1 MGMNTINS
9 KSIVQMLMGRKKYMN
24 INTQSPI
31 ILMSMVTCTDIR
43 SRKCLKRPL
52 LYFLKDEIKN
62 MIIKLVQNSD
72 INQAFSII

>member
-24 INTQSPI
+24 INTQLPN
-31 ILMSMVTCTDIR
+31 ILMKKVTCIDIR

-52 LYFLKDEIKN
+52 HYFLKDEIKN